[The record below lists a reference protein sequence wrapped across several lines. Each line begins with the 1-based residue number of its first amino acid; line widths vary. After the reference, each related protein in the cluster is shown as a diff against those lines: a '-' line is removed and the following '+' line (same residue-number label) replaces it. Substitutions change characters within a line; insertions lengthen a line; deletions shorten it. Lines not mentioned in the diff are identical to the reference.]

1 MKLIDTHGQGE
12 ETADVF
18 YLFNLLHT
26 EGFIMSF
33 LLLLSFSADRHPT
46 TKLLKAHRWAARTRW
61 VFPERSVIQGGFA
74 RVCCGWPKL
83 I

>member
-46 TKLLKAHRWAARTRW
+46 TKLLKAHR
-61 VFPERSVIQGGFA
+61 
-74 RVCCGWPKL
+74 
-83 I
+83 